1 MAPPPRGL
9 LFGGG
14 LLILLHQCGVGHKAV
29 DGAHDFVLVVD
40 EHGVR
45 DAPAREEFPVL
56 LKDFG
61 FLVVDIDRDDFDL
74 LL

>member
-1 MAPPPRGL
+1 
-9 LFGGG
+9 
-14 LLILLHQCGVGHKAV
+14 V